1 MKITFPTFR
10 NIIKSIIIALILSAA
25 SYFLFPYL
33 NITDLGQSDPTR
45 LFAYAVLS
53 GAFFGGILVFMSID
67 LSSLGASEVSVFV
80 GNLAFKAGANDL
92 RELFEDYG
100 DVQSVRVMTD
110 RATRRPKGFSFVKK
124 DKKGAKAAIADL
136 DGCEFFGRDIK
147 VNYATRRK
155 RAA

>member
-1 MKITFPTFR
+1 
-10 NIIKSIIIALILSAA
+10 
-25 SYFLFPYL
+25 
-33 NITDLGQSDPTR
+33 
-45 LFAYAVLS
+45 
-53 GAFFGGILVFMSID
+53 MSID
-67 LSSLGASEVSVFV
+67 LSSIGAKEVSVFV

-110 RATRRPKGFSFVKK
+110 RATRRPKGFAFVEM